1 MDATVVEL
9 SDVVKA
15 DEISVIIIN
24 GCIMTNFKLQQSDI
38 NQIKKFEGLS
48 LRAYKP
54 VPTERFYT
62 IGYGHYGADVKAN
75 QVITE
80 KEAES
85 LLRKD
90 LEKFEDYVNNLNV
103 CKRYS
108 EFASLTDFAFNLGTA
123 ALGRSTLL
131 KYIRAKKPEQY
142 IREEFGKWV
151 NSKGMRLKGLVIR
164 RQWEA
169 DRFYGK
175 EA

>member
-1 MDATVVEL
+1 
-9 SDVVKA
+9 
-15 DEISVIIIN
+15 
-24 GCIMTNFKLQQSDI
+24 MTNFKLQQSDI

-54 VPTERFYT
+54 VSTERFYT

-90 LEKFEDYVNNLNV
+90 LEKFEDYVNNLGV

>member
-1 MDATVVEL
+1 
-9 SDVVKA
+9 
-15 DEISVIIIN
+15 
-24 GCIMTNFKLQQSDI
+24 MTNFKLQQSDI

-90 LEKFEDYVNNLNV
+90 LEKFEDYVNKLDV
-103 CKRYS
+103 CKRYF
-108 EFASLTDFAFNLGTA
+108 EFASLVDFAFNLGTA

-131 KYIRAKKPEQY
+131 KYIRQGKPEQY
-142 IREEFGKWV
+142 IRGEFAKWV

-169 DRFYGK
+169 DRYYGK

>member
-1 MDATVVEL
+1 
-9 SDVVKA
+9 
-15 DEISVIIIN
+15 
-24 GCIMTNFKLQQSDI
+24 MTNFKLQQSDI

-90 LEKFEDYVNNLNV
+90 LEKFEDYVNKLDV

-142 IREEFGKWV
+142 IREEFAKWV

-169 DRFYGK
+169 DRYYGK